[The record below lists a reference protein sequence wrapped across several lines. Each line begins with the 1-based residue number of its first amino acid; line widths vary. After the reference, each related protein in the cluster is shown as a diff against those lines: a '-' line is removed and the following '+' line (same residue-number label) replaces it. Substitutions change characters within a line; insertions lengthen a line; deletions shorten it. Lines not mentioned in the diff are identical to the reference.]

1 MNAPSRQVLF
11 ASAGD
16 KCGFMNA
23 MQGKKVSGKRW
34 RSYQNSLKRQDTV
47 SRRRRILL
55 VLLVCAILFT
65 LFSFLLPL
73 VPAPP
78 KAPADTPPASPEP
91 VSQEALPMPDR
102 AFVRNLVNASNCKDF
117 KSATLTA
124 IANGRAYTLNTS
136 IDPNLQ
142 ARLESI
148 LDTRHSKALGIVVS
162 DPDTGRILALAG
174 WADGQ
179 MQARACWEM
188 LFPAASI
195 FKVVTAA
202 EALDKFGLSAQSPM
216 FFNGRKHTL
225 YRSQLK
231 PFNNSHSEEIS
242 FADAFAESINPVF
255 GKLGIH
261 TVGMERL
268 LARANTFGFDRLW
281 DLDLPAT
288 PSTAPSREED
298 FGIAEMASGFNRS
311 TLMTPIHGAA
321 LAGALI
327 NGGNFIAPWIIESIE
342 DENGQILYKG
352 RPEILEKVGS
362 RQTVDD
368 LEAMMVQTVLTGTA
382 RSTFANANRDR
393 ILKNLTIGGKTGS
406 INDANDHTIR
416 YDLFV
421 GFAKHNLDH
430 RKLAVSVIVA
440 HHEFIGT
447 RAAQYARSIFR
458 HHFQ

>member
-1 MNAPSRQVLF
+1 
-11 ASAGD
+11 
-16 KCGFMNA
+16 MNA
-23 MQGKKVSGKRW
+23 MQGKKVSGNRW
-34 RSYQNSLKRQDTV
+34 RSYQSSLKRRETV

-55 VLLVCAILFT
+55 VLLAVTILFA
-65 LFSFLLPL
+65 LLSFLLPL

-78 KAPADTPPASPEP
+78 PKAPADAQQPTAPEP
-91 VSQEALPMPDR
+91 AAQEAALSMPDR
-102 AFVRNLVNASNCKDF
+102 AFVRSLLAASGCKDF
-117 KSATLTA
+117 KSTSLLSLAD
-124 IANGRAYTLNTS
+124 GKAYTLNTT
-136 IDPNLQ
+136 IDSNLQ
-142 ARLESI
+142 ARLESL

-202 EALDKFGLSAQSPM
+202 EALDQFGLSANSPM

-225 YRSQLK
+225 YRSQLT
-231 PFNNSHSEEIS
+231 PANNRYSEEIS
-242 FADAFAESINPVF
+242 FAEAFAESINPVF

-261 TVGMERL
+261 TVGLERL
-268 LARANTFGFDRLW
+268 LARANTLGFGRLW
-281 DLDLPAT
+281 DLDMPAI
-288 PSTAPSREED
+288 PSIAPGREAD

-311 TLMTPIHGAA
+311 TQMTPIHGAA

-327 NGGNFIAPWIIESIE
+327 NGGNLIAPWIIESIE
-342 DENGQILYKG
+342 GENGEILYKG

-362 RQTVDD
+362 RQAVDD

-382 RSTFANANRDR
+382 RSTFANAKRDR

-406 INDANDHTIR
+406 INDSDDHTIR

-421 GFAKHNLDH
+421 GFAKHNVDQ

-447 RAAQYARSIFR
+447 RAAQYARSIIR